1 MMNLSLFESVN
12 RIWSPFLCT
21 ICVGLSGHLA
31 ISSATALGYAVY
43 VNQKRKKET
52 EILKKSVDDLT
63 KEYQVFNQ

>member
-1 MMNLSLFESVN
+1 MKPWLE
-12 RIWSPFLCT
+12 
-21 ICVGLSGHLA
+21 
-31 ISSATALGYAVY
+31 YAVY